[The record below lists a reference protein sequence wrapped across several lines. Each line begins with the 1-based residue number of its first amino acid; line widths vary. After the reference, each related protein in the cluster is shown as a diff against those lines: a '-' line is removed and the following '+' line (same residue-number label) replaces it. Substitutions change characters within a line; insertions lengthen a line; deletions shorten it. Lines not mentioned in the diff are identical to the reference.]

1 MSGACKSV
9 PFCAKASVAMA
20 PGIFLAQSVVP
31 SSGSTAISTFGPD
44 PVPTFSPMNSIGASS
59 ISPSP
64 INRAVD
70 CKAAEFAAHGIDGG
84 LVGFL
89 FGAAPAQ
96 PGGGNCGAL
105 GHTHD
110 LKGQSPIKAGILTDR
125 L

>member
-1 MSGACKSV
+1 
-9 PFCAKASVAMA
+9 MA
-20 PGIFLAQSVVP
+20 
-31 SSGSTAISTFGPD
+31 STA
-44 PVPTFSPMNSIGASS
+44 
-59 ISPSP
+59 
-64 INRAVD
+64 
-70 CKAAEFAAHGIDGG
+70 G

-110 LKGQSPIKAGILTDR
+110 LKRQSPIKAGILTDR